1 MIAMRMSD
9 PHEEDELEEVLRID
23 RADGGEAVV
32 VAAARE
38 PEE

>member
-9 PHEEDELEEVLRID
+9 PHEEDELELVLGID
-23 RADGGEAVV
+23 RAGGGEAVV